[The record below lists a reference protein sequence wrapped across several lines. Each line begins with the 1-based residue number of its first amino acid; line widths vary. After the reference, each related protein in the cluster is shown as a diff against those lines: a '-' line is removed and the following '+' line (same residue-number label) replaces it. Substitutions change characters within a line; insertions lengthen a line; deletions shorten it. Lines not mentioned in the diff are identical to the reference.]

1 MNPVLPNEAVEF
13 AAAAAKA
20 FTALGGVDAARRA
33 EDDPTARAAE
43 VAPALAALGIDELDP
58 RADAD
63 SLAAAAALCEAAGR
77 VALPHPLP
85 GALLAAGDGRPVAV
99 VPDGQARVDH
109 GDLFG
114 EWRVVTLDGRCRV
127 ATPHGTPLDPLG
139 ADRAPGNALGG
150 RSHAAAPRGER
161 LATRLG
167 PFVADLTPGDDRGD
181 AARDRDL
188 HVALTAWQVLGTV
201 DRAVELA
208 VDHVTTRIQF
218 GKPISAFQAVQFQLA
233 DCAVAVAGLRELAC
247 FTLWRLDAAPDHALA
262 DVLALRLHALDVAR
276 AVLRTCQQLH
286 GAAGVCDE
294 YDISVLTRHVQP
306 ALRLPWSA
314 ERTVTELAAAIDRD
328 GFDGLFPHGRA
339 ATA

>member
-1 MNPVLPNEAVEF
+1 VNPVLPDEAIEF
-13 AAAAAKA
+13 AAAASKA
-20 FTALGGVDAARRA
+20 FAALGGVDVARRA
-33 EDDPTARAAE
+33 EDDPTTRTTE
-43 VAPALAALGIDELDP
+43 VAPTLAALGIDELDP

-77 VALPHPLP
+77 VALPYPLP
-85 GALLAAGDGRPVAV
+85 GALLAASDARPVAV
-99 VPDGQARVDH
+99 VPDSQARADH
-109 GDLFG
+109 GDLFA
-114 EWRVVTLDGRCRV
+114 EWRVITLDGHSRA
-127 ATPHGTPLDPLG
+127 ATKH
-139 ADRAPGNALGG
+139 
-150 RSHAAAPRGER
+150 GER

-167 PFVADLTPGDDRGD
+167 PFVADLDLMAGDDLGD
-181 AARDRDL
+181 ASRDRDL

-247 FTLWRLDAAPDHALA
+247 FTLWRLDAAPDRALA
-262 DVLALRLHALDVAR
+262 DVLALRVHALDVAR
-276 AVLRTCQQLH
+276 MVLRACQQLH

-314 ERTVTELAAAIDRD
+314 ERTVTELSAAIARD
-328 GFDGLFPHGRA
+328 GFEGLFSHGRT